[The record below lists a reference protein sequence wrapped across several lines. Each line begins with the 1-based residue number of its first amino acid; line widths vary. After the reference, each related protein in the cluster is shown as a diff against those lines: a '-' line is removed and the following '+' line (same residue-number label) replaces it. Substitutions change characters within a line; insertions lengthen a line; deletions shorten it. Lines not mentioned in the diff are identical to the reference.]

1 MNCAFPL
8 LGRAL
13 AVLAALLAATAP
25 LSAPG
30 GAAAV
35 ASRPAYAGGASSP
48 DARGAPSSPP
58 SGGAR
63 GAGAGRDAAH
73 GGADGTAAGFEAG
86 GTGLRRGTHRAADG
100 PGQGRGWPVGRP
112 RPVVLRVWDPPPT
125 PYAAGHRGV
134 DLAAP
139 AGSPVRAAAAGRVSF
154 AGRVAGRGVLSIE
167 VTGTGE
173 PPLRLTHEPVRALVA
188 RGDEVAA
195 GQTVGVLEEGRGHC
209 SRNCLHWGLLRGEE
223 YLDPLS
229 LLPPGL
235 LRRGPSR
242 LLPVSGVPLPG
253 AGRSG
258 PAATGPG
265 RR

>member
-8 LGRAL
+8 LGRVVP
-13 AVLAALLAATAP
+13 VLAALLATAAAP
-25 LSAPG
+25 SAPG

-35 ASRPAYAGGASSP
+35 APRPAHASGVPGP
-48 DARGAPSSPP
+48 DARGAPSPQP
-58 SGGAR
+58 SGGGQ
-63 GAGAGRDAAH
+63 GAGTGRDAAH
-73 GGADGTAAGFEAG
+73 GGEGGTAAGDGAG
-86 GTGLRRGTHRAADG
+86 GTGLRPGTHRAADG
-100 PGQGRGWPVGRP
+100 REQGRGWPVGRP
-112 RPVVLRVWDPPPT
+112 RPVVLRGWDPPPT
-125 PYAAGHRGV
+125 PYGAGHRGV

-173 PPLRLTHEPVRALVA
+173 PLLRLTHEPVRALVA

-209 SRNCLHWGLLRGEE
+209 SRSCLHWGLLRGEE

-253 AGRSG
+253 AGRPG
-258 PAATGPG
+258 AAATGPG

>member
-1 MNCAFPL
+1 MNCSFPL
-8 LGRAL
+8 LGRAVP
-13 AVLAALLAATAP
+13 VLAALLAAAAAP
-25 LSAPG
+25 CAPG
-30 GAAAV
+30 GATAA
-35 ASRPAYAGGASSP
+35 ASRPAYAGAVPGP
-48 DARGAPSSPP
+48 DARGAPASLP
-58 SGGAR
+58 SGGWR
-63 GAGAGRDAAH
+63 GAGTRQDGAAAGD
-73 GGADGTAAGFEAG
+73 GAD
-86 GTGLRRGTHRAADG
+86 GTGLRRGAHRAVDG

-112 RPVVLRVWDPPPT
+112 RPVVLRGWDPPPT
-125 PYAAGHRGV
+125 PYGAGHRGV

-253 AGRSG
+253 AGRTG

>member
-8 LGRAL
+8 LRRAVP
-13 AVLAALLAATAP
+13 VLAALLATAAAP
-25 LSAPG
+25 SGPG

-35 ASRPAYAGGASSP
+35 VPRPAYASGVPGP
-48 DARGAPSSPP
+48 DAWGAPASLR
-58 SGGAR
+58 SGGWR
-63 GAGAGRDAAH
+63 GTGAGQDGAHRADGAAAGAGR
-73 GGADGTAAGFEAG
+73 
-86 GTGLRRGTHRAADG
+86 TGLHPGAHRAADG
-100 PGQGRGWPVGRP
+100 PERGRGWPVGRP
-112 RPVVLRVWDPPPT
+112 RPVVLRGWDPPPT
-125 PYAAGHRGV
+125 PYGPGHRGV

-188 RGDEVAA
+188 SGDEVAA

-242 LLPVSGVPLPG
+242 LLPVSGVPLPA
-253 AGRSG
+253 AGR
-258 PAATGPG
+258 PDPVATGPG